1 MDFLFL
7 ASFQQ
12 LGELE
17 YVKQVIAVA
26 IVPMFPPMFL
36 LTPCVPFPFPGQ
48 SVGWMNHCG
57 RWDSWLFVPRNL
69 WVCPLSAYI
78 AWMACNRDLGRNG
91 TRKKSKHLQ
100 LHPRWSQGLPWVKEV
115 PGRGCG
121 KPPSTGSGSSQA
133 LFNVFDFSWAALGV
147 LGKSFGVT
155 ALEQQVQ
162 LSLMVVSPP
171 VPVHQV
177 LPCQGPTP
185 VVERS

>member
-1 MDFLFL
+1 M
-7 ASFQQ
+7 
-12 LGELE
+12 
-17 YVKQVIAVA
+17 V
-26 IVPMFPPMFL
+26 
-36 LTPCVPFPFPGQ
+36 
-48 SVGWMNHCG
+48 
-57 RWDSWLFVPRNL
+57 
-69 WVCPLSAYI
+69 
-78 AWMACNRDLGRNG
+78 CNRDLGRNG
-91 TRKKSKHLQ
+91 TRKEVKAPAAASQ
-100 LHPRWSQGLPWVKEV
+100 VIPRVALSKEV

-121 KPPSTGSGSSQA
+121 KLPSTGSGSSQA

>member
-1 MDFLFL
+1 MEQLTFCSQESLGLSPISIYCLDGVQQGPGQKWHQEEVKAPAA
-7 ASFQQ
+7 AS
-12 LGELE
+12 
-17 YVKQVIAVA
+17 QVIPRVA
-26 IVPMFPPMFL
+26 
-36 LTPCVPFPFPGQ
+36 
-48 SVGWMNHCG
+48 
-57 RWDSWLFVPRNL
+57 
-69 WVCPLSAYI
+69 LS
-78 AWMACNRDLGRNG
+78 
-91 TRKKSKHLQ
+91 
-100 LHPRWSQGLPWVKEV
+100 KEV

-121 KPPSTGSGSSQA
+121 KLPSTGSGSSQA

>member
-17 YVKQVIAVA
+17 YVKQVIAMATVHMLP
-26 IVPMFPPMFL
+26 PMFPPMFL

-100 LHPRWSQGLPWVKEV
+100 LHPRWSQGLPWVKKCQEEAVGNFPVLVVV
-115 PGRGCG
+115 PHRLFLMYLIFPGLLWEFLGRALVSL
-121 KPPSTGSGSSQA
+121 PLSS
-133 LFNVFDFSWAALGV
+133 
-147 LGKSFGVT
+147 KS
-155 ALEQQVQ
+155 
-162 LSLMVVSPP
+162 SCP
-171 VPVHQV
+171 
-177 LPCQGPTP
+177 
-185 VVERS
+185 